1 MIKYVKIRYVRYQKN
16 QEKMPMK
23 KLIVIIII
31 LLMIFLGMYVYK
43 QNKIT
48 NNQNMEVSVEEI
60 NKIETYLQ
68 KIYMWKEITG
78 DALPIFDNIND
89 APDVWL
95 WEVVKKNLEE
105 YELTYQQLQDKTTE
119 IFGEDLQKEFPKEG
133 YEYMEYDEETD
144 TYFAIGSGLDDEE
157 DVFLLDKIQKS
168 DNGYTVQIVEYLED
182 YSEGYETTDA
192 DYNIQIKNLK
202 DETIGE
208 VKSTESETNIQQFV
222 KDNIDSF
229 TKKEVNLKT
238 DENGKIYVTSI
249 RNIESENVV
258 ANEGE

>member
-1 MIKYVKIRYVRYQKN
+1 
-16 QEKMPMK
+16 MK

-31 LLMIFLGMYVYK
+31 LLVIFVGMYIYR
-43 QNKIT
+43 QNRIVS
-48 NNQNMEVSVEEI
+48 NRSSEVSVDEI
-60 NKIETYLQ
+60 NQIETYLQ
-68 KIYMWKEITG
+68 KIYMWREITG
-78 DALPIFDNIND
+78 DALPIFDNINN

-105 YELTYQQLQDKTTE
+105 YELSYEQLQDRTKE

-133 YEYMEYDEETD
+133 YEYMEYNEETD
-144 TYFAIGSGLDDEE
+144 TYYAIGSGLDNQE
-157 DVFLLDKIQKS
+157 DVFLLDKIQKQ

-192 DYNIQIKNLK
+192 EYNIQIKNLN

-222 KDNIDSF
+222 KDNIDKF

-238 DENGKIYVTSI
+238 DENGNIYVTSV
-249 RNIESENVV
+249 RNI
-258 ANEGE
+258 

>member
-1 MIKYVKIRYVRYQKN
+1 MRYYKTKFGRR
-16 QEKMPMK
+16 MPMK
-23 KLIVIIII
+23 KMIVIIII
-31 LLMIFLGMYVYK
+31 LLLIFVGMYIYK
-43 QNKIT
+43 QNRIT
-48 NNQNMEVSVEEI
+48 SNQNTEVSVDEI

-68 KIYMWKEITG
+68 KIYMWREITG
-78 DALPIFDNIND
+78 DALPVFDNINN

-105 YELTYQQLQDKTTE
+105 YELTYEQLQNKTKE
-119 IFGEDLQKEFPKEG
+119 IFGEDLQKEFPREG
-133 YEYMEYDEETD
+133 YEYMEYNQETN
-144 TYFAIGSGLDDEE
+144 TYYAIGSGLDNQE
-157 DVFLLDKIQKS
+157 DVFLLDKIQKQ
-168 DNGYTVQIVEYLED
+168 DNGYIVQIVEYLED

-192 DYNIQIKNLK
+192 EYNIQIKNLK

-208 VKSTESETNIQQFV
+208 VKNTESETNIQQFV
-222 KDNIDSF
+222 KDNIDRF

-238 DENGKIYVTSI
+238 DEEGNLYVTSV

>member
-1 MIKYVKIRYVRYQKN
+1 
-16 QEKMPMK
+16 MK

-31 LLMIFLGMYVYK
+31 LLMIFVGMYIYR
-43 QNKIT
+43 QNRIIT
-48 NNQNMEVSVEEI
+48 NQSSEVSVDKI
-60 NKIETYLQ
+60 NQIETYLQ
-68 KIYMWKEITG
+68 KIYMWREITG
-78 DALPIFDNIND
+78 DALPVFDNIND

-105 YELTYQQLQDKTTE
+105 YELTYEQLQDKTKE

-144 TYFAIGSGLDDEE
+144 TYYAIGSGLDNQE

-168 DNGYTVQIVEYLED
+168 ENGYIVQIVEYLED

-192 DYNIQIKNLK
+192 EYNIQIKNLN

-208 VKSTESETNIQQFV
+208 IKSTESETNIQQFV
-222 KDNIDSF
+222 KDHIDRF
-229 TKKEVNLKT
+229 TKKEVNLKI
-238 DENGKIYVTSI
+238 DDNGNIYVTSV
-249 RNIESENVV
+249 RNI
-258 ANEGE
+258 

>member
-1 MIKYVKIRYVRYQKN
+1 
-16 QEKMPMK
+16 MK

-31 LLMIFLGMYVYK
+31 LLIIFVGMYIYR
-43 QNKIT
+43 QNRIVS
-48 NNQNMEVSVEEI
+48 NRSSEVSVDEI
-60 NKIETYLQ
+60 NQIETYLQ
-68 KIYMWKEITG
+68 KIYMWREITG
-78 DALPIFDNIND
+78 DALPVFDNIND

-105 YELTYQQLQDKTTE
+105 YELTYEQLQDKTKE

-144 TYFAIGSGLDDEE
+144 TYYAIGSGLDNQE

-168 DNGYTVQIVEYLED
+168 ENGYIVQIVEYLED

-192 DYNIQIKNLK
+192 EYNIQIKNLN

-208 VKSTESETNIQQFV
+208 IKSTESETNIQQFV
-222 KDNIDSF
+222 KDHIDRF
-229 TKKEVNLKT
+229 TKKEVNLKI
-238 DENGKIYVTSI
+238 DDNGNIYVTSV
-249 RNIESENVV
+249 RNI
-258 ANEGE
+258 

>member
-1 MIKYVKIRYVRYQKN
+1 
-16 QEKMPMK
+16 MK

-31 LLMIFLGMYVYK
+31 LLVICVGMYIYR
-43 QNKIT
+43 QNRIVS
-48 NNQNMEVSVEEI
+48 NQSAEVSVDEI
-60 NKIETYLQ
+60 NQIETYLQ
-68 KIYMWKEITG
+68 KIYMWREITG
-78 DALPIFDNIND
+78 DALPIFDNINN

-105 YELTYQQLQDKTTE
+105 YELSYEQLQDRTKE

-133 YEYMEYDEETD
+133 YEYMEYNEETD
-144 TYFAIGSGLDDEE
+144 TYYAIGSGLDNQE
-157 DVFLLDKIQKS
+157 DVFLLDKIQKQ

-192 DYNIQIKNLK
+192 EYNIQIKNLN

-222 KDNIDSF
+222 KDNIEKF

-238 DENGKIYVTSI
+238 DENGNIYVTSV
-249 RNIESENVV
+249 RNI
-258 ANEGE
+258 

>member
-1 MIKYVKIRYVRYQKN
+1 M
-16 QEKMPMK
+16 
-23 KLIVIIII
+23 IVIIII
-31 LLMIFLGMYVYK
+31 LLLIFVGMYIYK
-43 QNKIT
+43 QNRIT
-48 NNQNMEVSVEEI
+48 SNQNTEVSVDEI

-68 KIYMWKEITG
+68 KIYMWREITG
-78 DALPIFDNIND
+78 DALPVFDNINN

-105 YELTYQQLQDKTTE
+105 YELTYEQLQNKTKE
-119 IFGEDLQKEFPKEG
+119 IFGEDLQKEFPREG
-133 YEYMEYDEETD
+133 YEYMEYNQETN
-144 TYFAIGSGLDDEE
+144 TYYAIGSGLDNQE
-157 DVFLLDKIQKS
+157 DVFLLDKIQKQ
-168 DNGYTVQIVEYLED
+168 DNGYIVQIVEYLED

-192 DYNIQIKNLK
+192 EYNIQIKNLK

-208 VKSTESETNIQQFV
+208 VKNTESETNIQQFV
-222 KDNIDSF
+222 KDNIDRF

-238 DENGKIYVTSI
+238 DEEGNLYVTSV

>member
-1 MIKYVKIRYVRYQKN
+1 
-16 QEKMPMK
+16 MK

-31 LLMIFLGMYVYK
+31 LLVIFVGMYIYR
-43 QNKIT
+43 QNRIVS
-48 NNQNMEVSVEEI
+48 NQSAEVSVDEI
-60 NKIETYLQ
+60 NQIETYLQ
-68 KIYMWKEITG
+68 KIYMWREITG
-78 DALPIFDNIND
+78 DALPIFDNINN

-105 YELTYQQLQDKTTE
+105 YELSYEQLQDKTKE
-119 IFGEDLQKEFPKEG
+119 IFGEDLQKEFPREG
-133 YEYMEYDEETD
+133 YEYMEYNEETD
-144 TYFAIGSGLDDEE
+144 TYYAIGSGLDNQE
-157 DVFLLDKIQKS
+157 DVFLLDKIQKQ

-192 DYNIQIKNLK
+192 EYNIQIKNLN

-222 KDNIDSF
+222 KDNIDKF

-238 DENGKIYVTSI
+238 DENGNIYVTSV
-249 RNIESENVV
+249 RNI
-258 ANEGE
+258 